1 MLFRSQTIAAAFP
14 EYDLENAIIVVNGK
28 IVKPDYVLQEKDT
41 VMIRLTPSGTVALVV
56 TLVVVA
62 VVAVAAGVVGGIAA
76 YKAKQAAEE
85 AEKELEKVKKL
96 TNKPEID
103 NRPFLRSASNTD
115 AQGNLLPY
123 MCGYNFFTP
132 YKLSSP
138 FYKLAGTDGVDEYT
152 YTALACGFNKQILKK
167 IAIDDIT
174 IKTFSNISPQEGA
187 YTLDTSIFA
196 ESGQLEIAQDGGL
209 LSSLTELNYKTESK
223 ACNDEI
229 PKDALVSEGTKE
241 YLTYTLNKYAKNV
254 DVAIAFP
261 YGLYAYNDDNDKVSN
276 TVTITPQYSL
286 DEIGRASCRERV

>member
-1 MLFRSQTIAAAFP
+1 MKATLYKTLSNRQTPIELQAGQTVAAAFP

-41 VMIRLTPSGTVALVV
+41 VMIRLTPSGTVALAV

-85 AEKELEKVKKL
+85 AERELEKVKKL
-96 TNKPEID
+96 TNKPEVD
-103 NRPFLRSASNTD
+103 NRPFLRGASNTD
-115 AQGNLLPY
+115 AQGNLLPF

-138 FYKLAGTDGVDEYT
+138 FYKIVGTDGVDEYT
-152 YTALACGFNKQILKK
+152 YTALVCGFNKQLIKK
-167 IAIDDIT
+167 VAIDDVI
-174 IKTFSNISPQEGA
+174 IKTFSTSAPQEGA

-196 ESGQLEIAQDGGL
+196 EDGRLEIAQDGAL
-209 LSSLTELNYKTESK
+209 LSDLTELNYKTVSN

-229 PKDALVSEGTKE
+229 PKDTLVSEGTKE
-241 YLTYTLNKYAKNV
+241 YLT
-254 DVAIAFP
+254 
-261 YGLYAYNDDNDKVSN
+261 
-276 TVTITPQYSL
+276 
-286 DEIGRASCRERV
+286 